1 VDFVPLLSYR
11 EPPAATG
18 GIGESMNATLSL
30 LQMIGSVALLL
41 WAVRMIRTGITRA
54 FGARLRSIVARGAG
68 SRIRAFFAGLAV
80 TSLLQSSTATALI
93 VSSLAS
99 RGVLPTLGALAVM
112 LGADLG
118 STVAAQ
124 ILSFEPHA
132 LSPLLVALGVV
143 LFMSAESGV
152 RRHIGRFCIGL
163 GLLLLA
169 LRLLLEATA
178 PLRDSPLLGSVVA
191 ALTGE
196 PLIAVLLAAV
206 ITWLAHSSLATVLL
220 VMSLAGHGV
229 VPPEAAFALVLG
241 ANLGGGIA
249 PVVITA
255 GSAPPGRRAPVG
267 NLMMRAVGVAI
278 ALPLVPLVAPYV
290 AMLEA
295 DAARQVVNF
304 HSLFNLGLALL
315 MLPLLGIVA
324 RLCTLMLPAPPK
336 ETDPGAP
343 RYLDREALDTP
354 PVALAAAA
362 REALRMGDV
371 VQSMLG
377 RSLDALRENEM
388 ALISEI
394 KAQDDLLDRL
404 HEAIKLYLTRLSQ
417 QELDREESRR
427 YQEIFAFITN
437 MEHIGDII
445 DLNLMEIA
453 EKKAKGR
460 LRFSTAGYEE
470 LQRIHAKIM
479 ENLQLALGVFMT
491 RDPRL
496 ARQLVAQKKV
506 VRDLEIEA
514 YENHLRR
521 LSERIADTVQTSALH
536 LDVIRDLKRI
546 NSHLTAIAY
555 PLLEAT
561 GQLRETRLIEPQ
573 AGTAAA
579 TAPGT
584 AAKAGTQP
592 SLDAGDRSGQ
602 PVGEGKPGSSEP
614 TGR

>member
-1 VDFVPLLSYR
+1 MDFAPLLSYT

-30 LQMIGSVALLL
+30 LHIIGSVALLL

-54 FGARLRSIVARGAG
+54 FGARLRSIVAQGAG
-68 SRIRAFFAGLAV
+68 NRFRAFLAGLAV
-80 TSLLQSSTATALI
+80 TTFLQSSTATALI

-99 RGVLPTLGALAVM
+99 RGVLATLGALAVM

-124 ILSFEPHA
+124 ILSFKPHA
-132 LSPLLVALGVV
+132 LSPLLITLGVV

-152 RRHIGRFCIGL
+152 RRHVGRFCIGL

-169 LRLLLEATA
+169 LRILLEATA
-178 PLRDSPLLGSVVA
+178 PLRDSPLLASVIQ

-229 VPPEAAFALVLG
+229 IAPEAAFALVLG

-255 GSAPPGRRAPVG
+255 GSAPAGRRAPVG
-267 NLMMRAVGVAI
+267 NLVMRAIGVAI
-278 ALPLVPLVAPYV
+278 ALPTVPLVAPYV

-304 HSLFNLGLALL
+304 HTLFNLALAVV
-315 MLPLLGIVA
+315 MLPLLGGIA
-324 RLCTLMLPAPPK
+324 RLCTLMLPAPPR

-371 VQSMLG
+371 VQSMLA
-377 RSLDALRENEM
+377 RSLDALHGNDM
-388 ALISEI
+388 ALINQI

-453 EKKAKGR
+453 EKKTRER
-460 LRFSTAGYEE
+460 LRFSPPGYEE
-470 LQRIHAKIM
+470 LRRIHGKVM

-496 ARQLVAQKKV
+496 ARQLVAQKKI

-514 YENHLRR
+514 YENHLQR
-521 LSERIADTVQTSALH
+521 LSRRVADSVQTSALH

-561 GQLRETRLIEPQ
+561 GELRETRLIEPRADTPPEPSAEVTEQ
-573 AGTAAA
+573 
-579 TAPGT
+579 PNLD
-584 AAKAGTQP
+584 AGTQ
-592 SLDAGDRSGQ
+592 SGQ
-602 PVGEGKPGSSEP
+602 PVGEGKPRSPQS

>member
-1 VDFVPLLSYR
+1 MS
-11 EPPAATG
+11 AT
-18 GIGESMNATLSL
+18 ALL

-54 FGARLRSIVARGAG
+54 FGARLRSIVAQGAG
-68 SRIRAFFAGLAV
+68 NRVRAFFAGLAV
-80 TSLLQSSTATALI
+80 TTLLQSSTATALI

-99 RGVLPTLGALAVM
+99 RGVLATLGALAVM

-118 STVAAQ
+118 STIAAQ
-124 ILSFEPHA
+124 ILSFKPHG
-132 LSPLLVALGVV
+132 LSPLLVTLGVV
-143 LFMSAESGV
+143 LFMSADSGV

-178 PLRDSPLLGSVVA
+178 PLRDSPLLASVIQ

-196 PLIAVLLAAV
+196 PLIAVLLAAL

-229 VPPEAAFALVLG
+229 ITPEAAFALVLG

-255 GSAPPGRRAPVG
+255 ASAPPGRRAPVG

-278 ALPLVPLVAPYV
+278 ALPLIPVVAPYV
-290 AMLEA
+290 AMLEG
-295 DAARQVVNF
+295 DLARQVVNY
-304 HSLFNLGLALL
+304 HTLFNIGLAIV
-315 MLPLLGIVA
+315 MLPLLGGIA
-324 RLCTLMLPAPPK
+324 RLCTVMLPDAPP
-336 ETDPGAP
+336 ESDPGAP
-343 RYLDREALDTP
+343 RYLDHEALDTP

-362 REALRMGDV
+362 REALRMGDI
-371 VQSMLG
+371 VQSMLS
-377 RSLDALRENEM
+377 RSLEALHHNDM
-388 ALISEI
+388 ALINEI

-404 HEAIKLYLTRLSQ
+404 HEAIKLYLTQLSR
-417 QELDREESRR
+417 QELDTAESRR
-427 YQEIFAFITN
+427 YQEIFSFITN

-453 EKKAKGR
+453 EKKAKGQ
-460 LRFSTAGYEE
+460 LRFSPAGYEE
-470 LQRIHAKIM
+470 LRRIHAKIL

-521 LSERIADTVQTSALH
+521 LSQRIADTVQTSSLH
-536 LDVIRDLKRI
+536 LDLIRDLKRI

-573 AGTAAA
+573 PEAGGGARPEEQPEAPAAA
-579 TAPGT
+579 EARQPG
-584 AAKAGTQP
+584 
-592 SLDAGDRSGQ
+592 LDADKQSGQ
-602 PVGEGKPGSSEP
+602 PAAKGEPRPTEP